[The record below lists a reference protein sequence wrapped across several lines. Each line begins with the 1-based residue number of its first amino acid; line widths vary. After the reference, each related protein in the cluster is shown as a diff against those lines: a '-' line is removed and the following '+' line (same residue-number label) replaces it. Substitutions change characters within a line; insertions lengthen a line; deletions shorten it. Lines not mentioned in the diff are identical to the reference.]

1 VPRLIATLLFFSSQI
16 EGKEL
21 LITSSKDWSTWDLPG
36 DALVIENGS
45 LGPGLVRRNID
56 AVANATH
63 FGGGIRSSGSD
74 ISNSFRLIDRDISTS
89 WSPNLTATSDEAWI
103 EVDLGRV
110 VSAQKIEL
118 HFSTAGV
125 PLEFFTIW
133 TSDGEPSFNNANS
146 VIPGTLR
153 YNGSTSYSFN
163 TKHTITVD
171 FDKKPLQFIR
181 IEANRT
187 QSNPNVSLSELNVES
202 IGDNISLGIWDRGGD
217 VSVVSEVGSSF
228 GREIIESSGISSTLV
243 DGDITSYWGTVHRG
257 GSGAQLE
264 RQFGQFELD
273 LGALFWIDLVRMLGD
288 GSGIAPGR
296 RGGTFNYLWYQF
308 YVSDGTRAVD
318 GSLRWELMAELPANP
333 NNLQGIVHFEENF
346 PLKKVRFLRL
356 FFPMSDGI
364 MAFNGRIGTTAEW
377 QVFGRGH
384 PAKATTQSPIFDM
397 GSQQHIT
404 ALHWKTRS
412 DDGARI
418 EIRSR
423 TGNNLEEEYL
433 FYDKNGKEVTAKRYG
448 KLIPSFRGA
457 IDTLRTIGS
466 DWSTWSQPYK
476 DSGQL
481 FLSPAPR
488 QYVQLDMR
496 FVSENPFSSTS
507 IDEVRI
513 EYHQPLAQITKAEI
527 FPLSAQAGQLGK
539 YTFYL
544 HSTIAKNSRGFD
556 QILINSSASILVNS
570 VSIGGEI
577 IPNTTQRVED
587 GILITLGKLI
597 NVTSLI
603 EINFESTLYINQT
616 RYNAF
621 LFNSNFGKA
630 VRQPVDS
637 GDATSSIQSN
647 VTYITLPTNGALI
660 EHFTLSNRFISPN
673 GDGINDTVL
682 ISFDLLKMIK
692 PRPIQLNIF
701 DIAGNHIT
709 TIADVPAQ
717 AGNFNFTWDGRS
729 NTGRL
734 VKPGIYIIQF
744 RITSDSGEQTLQRS
758 VNLAY

>member
-1 VPRLIATLLFFSSQI
+1 MSRLLTVLLFFSFPI
-16 EGKEL
+16 KGDEL
-21 LITSSKDWSTWDLPG
+21 LITSSEDWAAWDLPG
-36 DALVIENGS
+36 DALIVENGRLS
-45 LGPGLVRRNID
+45 PGLVRRSIN
-56 AVANATH
+56 AVANAGD

-74 ISNSFRLIDRDISTS
+74 ASNSFKLIDGDPSTFWTPDINT
-89 WSPNLTATSDEAWI
+89 TIDQAWI

-110 VSAQKIEL
+110 VSAQTIEL
-118 HFSTAGV
+118 HFATTGV

-153 YNGSTSYSFN
+153 YNGSKSYSFN
-163 TKHTITVD
+163 ANHKITID
-171 FDKKPLQFIR
+171 FEKKPLQFIR

-187 QSNPNVSLSELNVES
+187 QSDPNVSLSELYVKS
-202 IGDNISLGIWDRGGD
+202 IGDNISLGIWQRGGN

-228 GREIIESSGISSTLV
+228 GREIIESSGISNTLV

-308 YVSDGTRAVD
+308 FVSDGTRSVD
-318 GSLRWELMAELPANP
+318 GSLRWELMSELPANP

-384 PAKATTQSPIFDM
+384 PAKATTQSPLYDM

-404 ALHWKTRS
+404 ALHWKARS
-412 DDGARI
+412 DNGARI

-433 FYDKNGKEVTAKRYG
+433 FYDKNGKNVTSKRYG

-457 IDTLRTIGS
+457 IDTLRTIGN
-466 DWSTWSQPYK
+466 DWSTWSQPYSE
-476 DSGQL
+476 SGQL

-488 QYVQLDMR
+488 RYVQLDMR
-496 FVSENPFSSTS
+496 FISENPYSATNM
-507 IDEVRI
+507 DEINI

-527 FPLSAQAGQLGK
+527 FPLSAEAGKLSK
-539 YTFYL
+539 HTLYL
-544 HSTIAKNSRGFD
+544 HSTITPNNRGFD
-556 QILINSSASILVNS
+556 QILINSSTALSINS
-570 VSIGGEI
+570 VRLNGELI
-577 IPNTTQRVED
+577 DNTIEQVEKD
-587 GILITLGKLI
+587 NLITLKNTI
-597 NVTSLI
+597 ETTSLI
-603 EINFESTLYINQT
+603 EIDFESTVYINQT
-616 RYNAF
+616 RFDTYLLNRQ
-621 LFNSNFGKA
+621 LGES

-637 GDATSSIQSN
+637 GDASTLIKSN
-647 VTYITLPTNGALI
+647 VTYITLPTNTPLI
-660 EHFTLSNRFISPN
+660 DHFTLSNQLISPN

-682 ISFDLLKMIK
+682 ISLDLLKVIE
-692 PRPIQLNIF
+692 PRPIEIKIYDLRGHCV
-701 DIAGNHIT
+701 A
-709 TIADVPAQ
+709 TIANANAQ
-717 AGNFNFTWDGRS
+717 AGRLQFIWDGRS
-729 NTGRL
+729 NTKKL
-734 VKPGIYIIQF
+734 LKPGIYIIQF
-744 RITSDSGEQTLQRS
+744 QINSDVDQQIIQKS
-758 VNLAY
+758 VNLVY